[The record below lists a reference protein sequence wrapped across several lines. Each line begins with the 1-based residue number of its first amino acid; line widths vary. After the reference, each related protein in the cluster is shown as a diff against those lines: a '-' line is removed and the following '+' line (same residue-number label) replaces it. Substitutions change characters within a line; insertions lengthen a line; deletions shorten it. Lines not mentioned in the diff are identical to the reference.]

1 MVPLL
6 QRKEEFSLAL
16 SHVNLYNMNVKNWT
30 CQEMKCQWK
39 INLVQHMIKSLY
51 LNIQCSH
58 IGGEICGSF
67 GFSFPNNDIEI
78 CFDNHTYSFEI
89 QDDIIIWAY
98 NTSKIEFDC
107 SFWTSDKPGDALEK
121 HNFEEIPLDESLL
134 QKSVIEIMFNQ
145 TVPISP
151 VEVYELSYNDNS
163 VSCPSN
169 ICKAEIDF
177 TWLWEKGNRS
187 EFSYF

>member
-1 MVPLL
+1 MEV
-6 QRKEEFSLAL
+6 
-16 SHVNLYNMNVKNWT
+16 
-30 CQEMKCQWK
+30 
-39 INLVQHMIKSLY
+39 
-51 LNIQCSH
+51 
-58 IGGEICGSF
+58 
-67 GFSFPNNDIEI
+67 
-78 CFDNHTYSFEI
+78 CFINHTYSFEMPRKI
-89 QDDIIIWAY
+89 TIWAY
-98 NTSKIEFDC
+98 NTATLDFNC

-151 VEVYELSYNDNS
+151 VKVYELSYTDDN

-169 ICKAEIDF
+169 ICNAEINF

-187 EFSYF
+187 ELSY